1 MTSSNEKNFRV
12 TGLCGGNP
20 PVTGGF
26 PSQRPVTQSFD
37 VFFDVHLNKQLNK
50 PSRCWWFATPW
61 RSLWRHMDLYAH
73 CIVNYF
79 RYWWPMPVFPL
90 CSPGDLYFF
99 YGLFHHSLRVP
110 GIHGRRIL
118 PSLWVEIYFDN
129 IWSFYEKWLFS
140 NLLSIVMS
148 AGSSSENCDPV
159 THSESR
165 C

>member
-1 MTSSNEKNFRV
+1 MTSSNEQNFRV

-37 VFFDVHLNKQLNK
+37 VFFDVHLNKQLSK
-50 PSRCWWFATPW
+50 PSSRWWFATPW
-61 RSLWRHMDLYAH
+61 RSLWRHRDLYVH

-90 CSPGDLYFF
+90 CSLGDLYFF
-99 YGLFHHSLRVP
+99 RGLFHHSLRVP

-118 PSLWVEIYFDN
+118 PSLWVESQHWRYCIKILNRWRFHEKS
-129 IWSFYEKWLFS
+129 SFEMHC
-140 NLLSIVMS
+140 LLGCPVGVFRRIVI
-148 AGSSSENCDPV
+148 P
-159 THSESR
+159 
-165 C
+165 